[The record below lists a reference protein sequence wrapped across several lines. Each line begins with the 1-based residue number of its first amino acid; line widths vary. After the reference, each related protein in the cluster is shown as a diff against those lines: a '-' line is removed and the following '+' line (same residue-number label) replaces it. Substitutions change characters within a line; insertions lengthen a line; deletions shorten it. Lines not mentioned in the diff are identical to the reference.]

1 MLNCCII
8 LKIELNKTIMKNIY
22 IILLLT
28 LPLIISSCDEEF
40 LTEDARTQL
49 TDGYLNSAVGFE
61 SALNGTYSVL
71 RFHCE
76 RDRWAHMT
84 GMGTDF
90 FKNGFDGGAKYFQ
103 FYNNNL
109 NSRTGNLNH
118 HWNRL
123 YGGINAANAVISR
136 AAGVLDMDG
145 TTKNIRVGEAKF
157 LRAHFYFNLVQ
168 QWGAVH
174 LTLEETQGVETEA
187 TRASVAAVYDA
198 IINDLNDA
206 IAVLPD
212 TPSPYGRATKPAAE
226 HQLALVYLTR
236 AGAGDYTLAA
246 QLAQRVI
253 NDYSFQL
260 LDFWP
265 DIHKQGET
273 EERHSE
279 VVFAIQ
285 NSPSTLTAGIT
296 GSGSGYGA
304 GNSLH
309 SMWLMKYDD
318 LPGLKRDIANG
329 RPWARMRPTDYVL
342 STLFD
347 KDIDIRYASSFKQV
361 FYCNDPGTYNTING
375 NTMTLALGDTALLI
389 VDEPGEAVDPNT
401 AWTDARI
408 ATLGYSV
415 YTLDLQTPRVYS
427 MLSKYLDPH
436 RSRIPEMR
444 GSRDLLLFRLGETY
458 LIAAEALMM
467 DGNSAQAA
475 VLINTLRRRAAIAGA
490 TDAETA
496 ANQLA
501 MEITA
506 GDLDIDFILD
516 ERGRELL
523 GEMHDYFDLIR
534 TGKFMERLALYNP
547 GAAELAQPH
556 HALRPIPQNQIDR
569 TSNEFGQNPGY

>member
-1 MLNCCII
+1 
-8 LKIELNKTIMKNIY
+8 MKNIY
-22 IILLLT
+22 IILLLI
-28 LPLIISSCDEEF
+28 LPLIISSCGDDF
-40 LTEDARTQL
+40 LVEDARTQI
-49 TDGYLNSAVGFE
+49 TDDYLNSEQGIEDAM
-61 SALNGTYSVL
+61 NGTYGFL
-71 RFHCE
+71 RFHCW

-84 GMGTDF
+84 TMGTDF
-90 FKNGFDGGAKYFQ
+90 HKNGFDGGNKFFE
-103 FYNNNL
+103 FYNSNL
-109 NSRTGNLNH
+109 NSRTGNLRIL
-118 HWNRL
+118 WNTI
-123 YGGINAANAVISR
+123 YEGINAANAVISR
-136 AAGVLDMDG
+136 APEVDMDPAVK
-145 TTKNIRVGEAKF
+145 TLRIGEAKF

-168 QWGAVH
+168 QWGGVH
-174 LTLEETQGVETEA
+174 ITLEETQGVETEA
-187 TRASVAAVYDA
+187 TRATVADVYKV
-198 IINDLNDA
+198 IIDDLNDA

-212 TPSPYGRATKPAAE
+212 TPTPYGRATKPAAE
-226 HQLALVYLTR
+226 HQLSLVYLTR
-236 AGAGDYTLAA
+236 AGGADAQVDDYTKAA
-246 QLAQRVI
+246 QLAEGVI
-253 NDYSFQL
+253 NNYTFQL

-273 EERHSE
+273 AERHSE

-285 NSPSTLTAGIT
+285 NSPDFLTAGVT

-329 RPWARMRPTDYVL
+329 RPWARFRPTDYVL
-342 STLFD
+342 TTLFD
-347 KDIDIRYASSFKQV
+347 KDIDIRYESSFKRV
-361 FYCNDPGTYNTING
+361 FFANDPGTYNTING
-375 NTMTLALGDTALLI
+375 NTMDLVVGDTALLI

-408 ATLGYSV
+408 AALNYSV

-427 MLSKYLDPH
+427 MLSKYLDPF
-436 RSRIPEMR
+436 RPRIPEMR

-467 DGNSAQAA
+467 SGNSAQAA
-475 VLINTLRRRAAIAGA
+475 VLINTLRRRAAKAGA
-490 TDAETA
+490 TAAETA

-534 TGKFMERLALYNP
+534 TGKFIERINKYNP
-547 GAAELAQPH
+547 DAAVLVQPY
-556 HALRPIPQNQIDR
+556 HALRPIPQDQIDR
-569 TSNEFGQNPGY
+569 TSSDFPQNPGY